1 MVGIEELASLD
12 FVLWHRT
19 GQLAARAMGCNQSTV
34 SRRLARCLAVFE
46 LPMTRRYGEWEVPA
60 SPLLRLER
68 ELHQLCRIR
77 GHHPLRLEAC
87 PLAGPKLLHPL
98 PEGWVGGCWDHI
110 GVDRPRELLRDRVI
124 DAWLCDATEDLPPG
138 AIGSELVLQPLW
150 HSPVQLHAASGHPLA
165 EERGLT
171 YDDLRRFPCLD
182 IPALGYL
189 RSRALLQARGLG
201 DCPTNLQRY
210 DPASWEG
217 RSADLA
223 TLLCFTP
230 LNRLAS
236 PGLVP
241 LDVESPFGN
250 GGGLICHRELVD
262 HPSLTALLA
271 TLRLRLARLAPA
283 ARELERL

>member
-1 MVGIEELASLD
+1 MVGVEELASLD

-34 SRRLARCLAVFE
+34 SRRLARCLAVFG

-68 ELHQLCRIR
+68 ELHQLCRML

-87 PLAGPKLLHPL
+87 PLAGPQLLHPL
-98 PEGWVGGCWDHI
+98 PEGWVGGCFDHI
-110 GVDRPRELLRDRVI
+110 GVDRPLQLLQDRVI
-124 DAWLCDATEDLPPG
+124 DAWLCDAPEDRPPD
-138 AIGSELVLQPLW
+138 AIGDELVLMPLW
-150 HSPVQLHAASGHPLA
+150 RSPVQLHAARGHPLA
-165 EERGLT
+165 EERALT

-182 IPALGYL
+182 IPDKGFQ
-189 RSRALLQARGLG
+189 RSRALLHARGLG
-201 DCPTNLQRY
+201 DCPSNLQRY
-210 DPASWEG
+210 DRASWEG
-217 RSADLA
+217 RSTDQS

-236 PGLVP
+236 PCLVP

-250 GGGLICHRELVD
+250 GGGLIFHRELAD
-262 HPSLTALLA
+262 HPTITALLG

-283 ARELERL
+283 ALELERL